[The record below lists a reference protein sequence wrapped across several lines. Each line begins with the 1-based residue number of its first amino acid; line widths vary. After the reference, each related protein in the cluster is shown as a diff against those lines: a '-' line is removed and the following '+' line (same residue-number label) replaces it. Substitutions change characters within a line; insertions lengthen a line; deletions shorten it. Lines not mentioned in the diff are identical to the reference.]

1 MHRRLTAALGA
12 LLLLGAL
19 GACGGAQ
26 PQPEPTSA
34 GTSTSQTTTSTAAVK
49 VEGSGVATDVTIT
62 IIDPDTGLHPSDAA
76 TGLDAQSASPTDS
89 TGKVGDS
96 KTLTKSTENVAL
108 PYTKELKVTTG
119 QKVTVSAQNGTSDGP
134 IKASITLN
142 GKTVSNSATGANAA
156 VTATSQEAE

>member
-12 LLLLGAL
+12 VLLLASL
-19 GACGGAQ
+19 GACSNT
-26 PQPEPTSA
+26 QPETAPKTTQSN
-34 GTSTSQTTTSTAAVK
+34 SQTATSTAIVT

-62 IIDPDTGLHPSDAA
+62 VIDPNTGLKPSDAA
-76 TGLDAQSASPTDS
+76 AGLDAQSASPTDS

-96 KTLTKSTENVAL
+96 KTLTKSTENVVL